1 MGIETGYRPT
11 PNDRSFLL
19 KYLPKT
25 QEELPKRS
33 MQDSFIAGLIPL
45 STDKTLQDKYV
56 SLLGSVRLGRL
67 LEDMDI
73 FAGKFRS

>member
-1 MGIETGYRPT
+1 MGIVTGYHPV
-11 PNDRSFLL
+11 PKDRSFLL
-19 KYLPKT
+19 KYLPKS

-45 STDKTLQDKYV
+45 STDEKLQDKYV
-56 SLLGSVRLGRL
+56 SLLGSVRVGRL

-73 FAGKFRS
+73 FAGKLY